1 MTDPQKPKNRF
12 VGPERVEYVFRQDK
26 QQWEAR
32 YPAFVKREQQRV
44 LQRWAGYDAL
54 DRVLAWSQKPD
65 IDRNAVD
72 DT

>member
-1 MTDPQKPKNRF
+1 MSQPKPKNRF
-12 VGPERVEYVFRQDK
+12 VGPERVEYVFQEST

-54 DRVLAWSQKPD
+54 ERVLAWSQTPE
-65 IDRNAVD
+65 IDRNVVD

>member
-1 MTDPQKPKNRF
+1 MTKQKPPPNRF
-12 VGPERVEYVFRQDK
+12 VGTRRVEYVFHEDK

-54 DRVLAWSQKPD
+54 DRVLAWAQAPE
-65 IDRNAVD
+65 IDRNVVD